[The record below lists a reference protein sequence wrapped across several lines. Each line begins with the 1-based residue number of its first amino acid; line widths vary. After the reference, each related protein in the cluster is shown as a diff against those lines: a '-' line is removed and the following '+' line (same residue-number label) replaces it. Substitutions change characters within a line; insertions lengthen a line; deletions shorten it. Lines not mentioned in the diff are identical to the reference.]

1 MTFKMVKQSVPKMDG
16 MSLVTG
22 KGVYTD
28 DLAPRDAL
36 VVRVLRSPHAHAK
49 ITKINKV
56 QAEKVSG
63 VVCILTH
70 EEVGRKAFTRAGQ
83 CYPEL
88 SPHDKFLLDHTVRH
102 VGDDVA
108 IVAAESQ
115 QAAEKALKLI
125 KVTYEPLPLVLDM
138 EKAEEQ
144 PPIHPEPEILAKANF
159 GFDPQRNI
167 AGTVDFELGEVDEVL
182 SDSEVVVTH
191 TYGTQGQAQAMMES
205 QRSFSYLDVYGR
217 LVVVSSTQIPFHVR
231 RILANALEMPASQIR
246 VIKPRI
252 GGGFG
257 SKQTVHSEF
266 YPALITMKTGRPAK
280 IVYTRREV
288 FQGTTSR
295 HAMSFQITLGA
306 SKEGKINAIDMNGI
320 WDTGAYGEHASTTL
334 GSAGKKVLTL
344 YNRVKACRFRG
355 KAVYTN
361 HVPGGALRGY
371 GVTQGIF
378 ALESAINE
386 LAHQLNIDPVKLREK
401 NMIRQGETTPLY
413 NMVTKGAGKEPM
425 IMDSCMLETCVKR
438 GKQLI
443 DWESKY
449 PRRKMDDQR
458 IRGVGMAISQQGSG
472 LPNID
477 MAAASIK
484 LNEDGFFSLMLGAT
498 DIGTGS
504 DTILTQIA
512 AEALGVSMEQI
523 LLYTADTDITPYD
536 SGAYASSTTYTT
548 GNAILDAADK
558 MLKEIVKIG
567 AEYFDT
573 EEENIDFD
581 GKNLICR
588 TPYETIS
595 LQEFSRKIMYQVIH
609 KQLSVTGSFVPKKA
623 APPFMAGFAEV
634 EVDLETGQ
642 VKVEDFVGVVDC
654 GTPINPMLA
663 KVQAEGGIVQGIG
676 LALYEEAEYTEKGK
690 LIQDTFMQYKLPGR
704 SEVGNLKVEILEGFD
719 DTGPYGAKSIGE
731 VVVNTVAPAITE
743 AIYNACGVRIRTL
756 PATPE
761 KVFRGLKE
769 ASESM

>member
-1 MTFKMVKQSVPKMDG
+1 MSLKIVKQSLPKMDG
-16 MSLVTG
+16 MSLMTG
-22 KGVYTD
+22 KAVYTD
-28 DLAPRDAL
+28 DMAPKDAL
-36 VVRVLRSPHAHAK
+36 VVKVLRSPHAHAK
-49 ITKINKV
+49 ILAINKSR
-56 QAEKVSG
+56 AEKVPG

-70 EEVGRKAFTRAGQ
+70 EDVIRKPFTRAGQ
-83 CYPEL
+83 SYPEL
-88 SPHDKFLLDHTVRH
+88 SPHDKFLLDSTVRH

-108 IVAAESQ
+108 IIAAENQ

-125 KVTYEPLPLVLDM
+125 KVTYEALPLVLDM
-138 EKAEEQ
+138 EKAEEM
-144 PPIHPEPEILAKANF
+144 PPIHPEPEILAKVNF
-159 GFDPQRNI
+159 GFEPQRNI
-167 AGTVDFELGEVDEVL
+167 AGVVQFELGETDSVL
-182 SDSEVVVTH
+182 ADCEVVVRH
-191 TYGTQGQAQAMMES
+191 TYQTQRQAQAMMET
-205 QRSFSYLDVYGR
+205 QRSFTYLDHYGR

-231 RILANALEMPASQIR
+231 RILANALDMPASKIR

-280 IVYTRREV
+280 IVYSRKEV
-288 FQGTTSR
+288 FCGTTSR
-295 HAMSFQITLGA
+295 HGMTFEIALGA
-306 SKEGKINAIDMNGI
+306 TKAGMVKVIDMNGI

-344 YNRVKACRFRG
+344 YNRVEACRFRG

-378 ALESAINE
+378 ALESAMNE
-386 LAHQLNIDPVKLREK
+386 LAHQLEMDPVSLREK

-425 IMDSCMLETCVKR
+425 LMNSCMLETCVER
-438 GKQLI
+438 GKELI
-443 DWESKY
+443 DWEAKY
-449 PRRKMDDQR
+449 PGRKIDHHR
-458 IRGVGMAISQQGSG
+458 VRGVGMAISQQGSG

-477 MAAASIK
+477 MAAASLK
-484 LNEDGFFSLMLGAT
+484 LNDDGFFSLTLGAT

-512 AEALGVSMEQI
+512 AEALGVSMDRI
-523 LLYTADTDITPYD
+523 ILYTADTDITPYD

-548 GNAILDAADK
+548 GNAILDAAEK
-558 MLKEIVKIG
+558 MVKEIIKT
-567 AEYFDT
+567 AALYFET
-573 EEENIDFD
+573 VEENIDFD
-581 GKNLICR
+581 GEKIICR
-588 TPYETIS
+588 HSSESIS
-595 LQEFSRKIMYQVIH
+595 LELFSQKITYQTIH
-609 KQLSVTGSFVPKKA
+609 QQLSVTGSFVPKKA

-642 VKVEDFVGVVDC
+642 VRVEDFVGVVDC

-690 LIQDTFMQYKLPGR
+690 LVQDTLMQYKIPGR
-704 SEVGNLKVEILEGFD
+704 GEIGNLRVELVEGFD

-731 VVVNTVAPAITE
+731 VVVNTVAPAVTD
-743 AIYNACGVRIRTL
+743 AIYNACGVRIREL
-756 PATPE
+756 PATSE
-761 KVFRGLKE
+761 KVFKQIKKQME
-769 ASESM
+769 

>member
-1 MTFKMVKQSVPKMDG
+1 MTLKIVKQSLPKMDG

-28 DLAPRDAL
+28 DLTPRDAL
-36 VVRVLRSPHAHAK
+36 VVRVLRSPHAHARISRIDK
-49 ITKINKV
+49 TR
-56 QAEKVSG
+56 AEKVPG
-63 VVCILTH
+63 VVCVLTH
-70 EEVGRKAFTRAGQ
+70 EDVIRKPFTRAGQ
-83 CYPEL
+83 SYPEL
-88 SPHDKFLLDHTVRH
+88 SPHDKFLLDATVRH

-108 IVAAESQ
+108 IVAAETL
-115 QAAEKALKLI
+115 QAAEKAMKLI

-138 EKAEEQ
+138 ETADSQ
-144 PPIHPEPEILAKANF
+144 PPIHPEPEILAKASF
-159 GFDPQRNI
+159 GFDPRRNI
-167 AGTVDFELGEVDEVL
+167 AGTVAFELGQVDEVMPDCDL
-182 SDSEVVVTH
+182 VTTH
-191 TYGTQGQAQAMMES
+191 TYRTQGQAQAMMET
-205 QRSFSYLDVYGR
+205 QRTFTYLDVYGR

-231 RILANALEMPASQIR
+231 RILANALDLPASRIR

-288 FQGTTSR
+288 FRGTTSR
-295 HAMSFQITLGA
+295 HAMTFTITLGA
-306 SKEGKINAIDMNGI
+306 SRDGTLKAIDMNGI
-320 WDTGAYGEHASTTL
+320 WDTGAYGEHAATTL

-344 YNRVKACRFRG
+344 YNRVEACRFQG

-386 LAHQLNIDPVKLREK
+386 LAHELGLDPAVVREK

-413 NMVTKGAGKEPM
+413 NMVTKGAGEAPM
-425 IMDSCMLETCVKR
+425 LMDSCLLEACVAR
-438 GKQLI
+438 GKELI
-443 DWESKY
+443 EWESTY
-449 PRRKMDDQR
+449 PRQQMSSTRV
-458 IRGVGMAISQQGSG
+458 RGVGMAISQQGSG

-477 MAAASIK
+477 MAAASLK
-484 LNEDGFFSLMLGAT
+484 LNDDGFFSLTLGST
-498 DIGTGS
+498 DIGTGA

-512 AEALGVSMEQI
+512 AEALGVPMDRI
-523 LLYTADTDITPYD
+523 VLYTADTDLTPFD

-548 GNAILDAADK
+548 GNAILDAAAK
-558 MLKEIVKIG
+558 MLAAIQKTG
-567 AEYFDT
+567 AAYFDT
-573 EEENIDFD
+573 VEENIDFD
-581 GKNLICR
+581 GEQVIR
-588 TPYETIS
+588 RQPYETIS
-595 LQEFSRKIMYQVIH
+595 LAEFSQKITYSVIH
-609 KQLSVTGSFVPKKA
+609 EQLSVTGSYVPKKA
-623 APPFMAGFAEV
+623 APPFMAGFAQV

-642 VKVEDFVGVVDC
+642 VTLEDFVGVVDC

-663 KVQAEGGIVQGIG
+663 KVQAEGGIAQGIG
-676 LALYEEAEYTEKGK
+676 LALYEEAAYTTSGK

-704 SEVGNLKVEILEGFD
+704 TDVGTIRVELLDGFD

-731 VVVNTVAPAITE
+731 VVVNTVAPAITD
-743 AIYNACGVRIRTL
+743 AIYNACGVRIREL

-761 KVFRGLKE
+761 KVFLQLKVIK
-769 ASESM
+769 SN